1 MNRTVPSSAYSAQ
14 SYSENPLPLCFPGGC
29 NSHSISHGNSRLD
42 GYSDGPEIA
51 RTGDDPFN
59 SQFASALRNKH
70 PLWRDALTV
79 EKPGVFPDAPRL
91 RPDVLIRAPNSQPV
105 VVETEYDPASG
116 VEDDAKAR
124 LGLVPASSSD
134 PIEQAIAVRVPNSLR
149 QDQAHLPARIA
160 AADFGYCVIS
170 GDPSSPVRWPTGGWL
185 TGGIDDVARCIEH
198 AMVSQRLID
207 ESVSI
212 LERGVRVAT
221 DAVENDKALGFGCVE
236 QHMAKVLNQGG
247 GEQTTRMAMTMVAN
261 ALTFHASI
269 GGPHDVPTV
278 SQIQAEHPDSLQIA
292 FLDTWKKTLAEVN
305 YWPIFKVAS
314 DLLAPV
320 RVETAN
326 RILDP
331 LVQAADQLS
340 ELGVNTRHDL
350 SGRMFQNLITDRK
363 FLATFYTLP
372 TSATLLAE
380 LATRRLDTEWGDL
393 AGYKRLSIAD
403 LSCGTGTL
411 LSAAYHAVL
420 TRYRHAGGDDSEIHR
435 HMIEHSII
443 GADIMPAATHLCTSQ
458 LSSVHPAV
466 VFDSTRVYTMPYG
479 VDRDGENGHGVA
491 IGSLDLTVRTQTWS
505 LFATGQK
512 QASGKR
518 GDVETQD
525 IELPHESVDLV
536 IMNPPFTRPTN
547 HESSTVPVPS
557 FAGFRTTRD
566 EQRAMSDRLAEIRGS
581 LASPVGHGNAGLASN
596 FIDLAHAKVRP
607 GGTVALVLPMT
618 AIQGASWQPARQL
631 LTERYEDVAVVTIA
645 SAGNLDR
652 AFSADTGMAETLVL
666 GTKRHEAV
674 QDPEAALF
682 VNLHRRP
689 ASLLEAAEIAK
700 LVARVPTQSR
710 TGRIQAGKQLLGSYI
725 RAPLNEGGCAA
736 LRESA
741 LAEVMISL
749 REGNLVL
756 PQLGDRYV
764 IPVARLSELGERGLL
779 DRDIGSQKDT
789 QPPYRGPFKI
799 VPIEGVPSYPVL
811 WGHAADRERH
821 FVVEPDAAGEVLP
834 DCAERAAEAW
844 KTATRLHFNRDFQLS
859 SQSLA
864 ACLTSERV
872 LGGRAWPNFK
882 PKEEAWEMT
891 LALWANSTLG
901 LMSFW
906 WAGSRQQ
913 LGRAPLTISAL
924 PQLLVLDPRSIAD
937 EKLERVSEIFES
949 LRRRPLLPANEAYRD
964 PVRVELDHALLGGVL
979 ELPGEALE
987 ALDTVRRQWC
997 REPSVHGGKRTA
1009 PDAPPS
1015 SRSH

>member
-1 MNRTVPSSAYSAQ
+1 MTC
-14 SYSENPLPLCFPGGC
+14 PL
-29 NSHSISHGNSRLD
+29 S
-42 GYSDGPEIA
+42 
-51 RTGDDPFN
+51 
-59 SQFASALRNKH
+59 NKH

-79 EKPGVFPDAPRL
+79 EKPGVFPDAPGL
-91 RPDVLIRAPNSQPV
+91 RPDILIRAPNSQPV
-105 VVETEYDPASG
+105 VVETEYHPASG
-116 VEDDAKAR
+116 VEDDAKAG
-124 LGLVPASSSD
+124 LGFVPESSSD
-134 PIEQAIAVRVPNSLR
+134 PIEQAIAVRIPNSLR

-160 AADFGYCVIS
+160 SADFGYCVIS
-170 GDPSSPVRWPTGGWL
+170 GDPSSPVRWPASGWL

-198 AMVSQRLID
+198 AMVPQRLID

-221 DAVENDKALGFGCVE
+221 DAVENDKLLGFGCGE
-236 QHMAKVLNQGG
+236 QHLGEVLNQGG
-247 GEQTTRMAMTMVAN
+247 GEQTTRMAMTMIAN

-269 GGPHDVPTV
+269 GGPHGIPTV
-278 SQIQAEHPDSLQIA
+278 SQIQAEHPDSLQTA

-331 LVQAADQLS
+331 LVRAADQLS

-350 SGRMFQNLITDRK
+350 SGRMFQDLITDRK

-420 TRYRHAGGDDSEIHR
+420 TRYRHAGGDDREIHR

-443 GADIMPAATHLCTSQ
+443 GADIMPAATQLCTSQ

-466 VFDSTRVYTMPYG
+466 AFDNTRVYTMPYG

-518 GDVETQD
+518 GDVVTQD
-525 IELPHESVDLV
+525 IEVPHESVDLV

-557 FAGFRTTRD
+557 FAGFRTTHD

-607 GGTVALVLPMT
+607 AGTVALVLPMT
-618 AIQGASWQPARQL
+618 AIQGASWQPTRQL
-631 LTERYEDVAVVTIA
+631 LTEHYEDVAVVTIA

-666 GTKRHEAV
+666 GTKRREAAHV
-674 QDPEAALF
+674 AAAALF

-689 ASLLEAAEIAK
+689 DSLLEAAEVAK

-710 TGRIQAGKQLLGSYI
+710 TGRIHAGKQLLGSYI
-725 RAPLNEGGCAA
+725 RAPLSEGGCAA
-736 LRESA
+736 LREST
-741 LAEVMISL
+741 LAEVMMSL
-749 REGNLVL
+749 HEGNLVL
-756 PQLGDRYV
+756 PRHGDRHV
-764 IPVARLSELGERGLL
+764 IPVARLKELGERGLL
-779 DRDIGSQKDT
+779 DRDIGSQKVT

-811 WGHAADRERH
+811 WGHAADRERNL
-821 FVVEPDAAGEVLP
+821 VVEPDCAGEVLP

-844 KTATRLHFNRDFQLS
+844 KTATRLHFNRDFRLN

-864 ACLTSERV
+864 ACLTDERV

-882 PKEEAWEMT
+882 PKEEAWEMA

-906 WAGSRQQ
+906 WVGSRQQ
-913 LGRAPLTISAL
+913 QGRVRLTISAL
-924 PQLLVLDPRSIAD
+924 PKLLVLDPRSIGD
-937 EKLERVSEIFES
+937 DKLERVSEIFES
-949 LRRRPLLPANEAYRD
+949 LRTRPLLPANEAYRD
-964 PVRVELDHALLGGVL
+964 PVRVDLDHALLGGIL
-979 ELPGEALE
+979 ELPGEALK

-997 REPSVHGGKRTA
+997 SEPSVHGGKRTG
-1009 PDAPPS
+1009 PS
-1015 SRSH
+1015 DTGQE

>member
-1 MNRTVPSSAYSAQ
+1 MNRTVPTPACSAQ
-14 SYSENPLPLCFPGGC
+14 SYSENPLPLCLSGDC
-29 NSHSISHGNSRLD
+29 NSPSIPHGNSRLD
-42 GYSDGPEIA
+42 DYSDDVEIV
-51 RTGDDPFN
+51 RSREDPFN
-59 SQFASALRNKH
+59 SRFANALRTKH
-70 PLWRDALTV
+70 PHWKDALAV
-79 EKPGVFPDAPRL
+79 EKSGVFPNAPQL
-91 RPDVLIRAPNSQPV
+91 RPDILIRAPNSQPV
-105 VVETEYDPASG
+105 VIETEYEPAPG
-116 VEDDAKAR
+116 VEADARAC

-134 PIEQAIAVRVPNSLR
+134 PIEQSIAVRVPNPLI
-149 QDQAHLPARIA
+149 QTQASLPARIA
-160 AADFGYCVIS
+160 TADFGYCVIS
-170 GDPSSPVRWPTGGWL
+170 GDPSSPVRWPLGGWL
-185 TGGIDDVARCIEH
+185 TGGIDDIVRCIEH

-207 ESVSI
+207 ESISI

-221 DAVENDKALGFGCVE
+221 GAVADAKLLGCGGIE
-236 QHMAKVLNQGG
+236 RHLGQVLNQQS
-247 GEQTTRMAMTMVAN
+247 GEQTTRMAMTMIAN

-269 GGPHDVPTV
+269 TSPHAIPSV
-278 SQIQAEHPDSLQIA
+278 SQIQTRHPDSLQA
-292 FLDTWKKTLAEVN
+292 ALLDTWKETLAEVN
-305 YWPIFKVAS
+305 YWPILKVAS
-314 DLLAPV
+314 DLLAPI
-320 RVETAN
+320 RVPTAN

-331 LVQAADQLS
+331 LARAADQLS
-340 ELGVNTRHDL
+340 EMGVNTRHDL
-350 SGRMFQNLITDRK
+350 SGRMFQSLITDRK

-380 LATRRLDTEWGDL
+380 LATRRLDTDWGDL
-393 AGYKRLSIAD
+393 PGYKQLSIAD

-443 GADIMPAATHLCTSQ
+443 GTDIMPAATHLCTSQ
-458 LSSVHPAV
+458 LSSVHPTV
-466 VFDSTRVYTMPYG
+466 VFDNTRVYTMPYG
-479 VDRDGENGHGVA
+479 IDRDGEHGRGVT
-491 IGSLDLTVRTQTWS
+491 IGSLDLTAKAQTWS

-518 GDVETQD
+518 GDLDTQD
-525 IELPHESVDLV
+525 IEVPHESVDLV

-557 FAGFRTTRD
+557 FAGFRTTHD

-581 LASPVGHGNAGLASN
+581 LASPVGHGNAGLASS

-607 GGTVALVLPMT
+607 GGTMAMVLPMT

-631 LTERYEDVAVVTIA
+631 LAERYKDVAVVSIA

-666 GTKRHEAV
+666 GTKRRDAV

-700 LVARVPTQSR
+700 LVSRVPDQSR
-710 TGRIQAGKQLLGSYI
+710 TGRVQAGDQLLGSYI
-725 RAPLNEGGCAA
+725 RAPLSEGGCAA
-736 LRESA
+736 LRESV
-741 LAEVMISL
+741 LAEIMISL
-749 REGNLVL
+749 HHGNLVL
-756 PQLGDRYV
+756 PRHGDRHA
-764 IPVARLSELGERGLL
+764 IPVARLKELGGRGLL
-779 DRDIGSQKDT
+779 DRDIGSRKDT
-789 QPPYRGPFKI
+789 QAPYRGPFKI
-799 VPIEGVPSYPVL
+799 VPIQGVPSYPVL

-821 FVVEPDAAGEVLP
+821 LVVEPDAAGEVLP
-834 DCAERAAEAW
+834 DCAERAAERW
-844 KTATRLHFNRDFQLS
+844 KTATRLHFNRDFRLN

-864 ACLTSERV
+864 ACLTDERV

-882 PKEEAWEMT
+882 PKESAWEQT

-913 LGRAPLTISAL
+913 QGRVRLTISAL
-924 PQLLVLDPRSIAD
+924 PELLVLDPRTIAD
-937 EKLERVSEIFES
+937 DKLGRASEIFES
-949 LRRRPLLPANEAYRD
+949 LRGRPLLPANEAYRD
-964 PVRVELDHALLGGVL
+964 QVRVELDHALLGGVL
-979 ELPGEALE
+979 KLPGDALE

-997 REPSVHGGKRTA
+997 SEPSVHGGKRTA
-1009 PDAPPS
+1009 PSD
-1015 SRSH
+1015 RGEG